1 MTKGDDPRTEP
12 EHLTVAPKWVPF
24 RSNIAYRLYE
34 AKRLSDHFDAKVSGV
49 SHFFRMEST
58 IAGRKVIVVHSW
70 SKVGKEVTRNEQD
83 ETYTRNSVAE
93 TIRLVIVEEEGRV
106 YRNKA
111 KEMNVLFADKD
122 LQYQYID
129 NFVEVV
135 QRNRKSSDA

>member
-1 MTKGDDPRTEP
+1 MPG
-12 EHLTVAPKWVPF
+12 
-24 RSNIAYRLYE
+24 
-34 AKRLSDHFDAKVSGV
+34 
-49 SHFFRMEST
+49 
-58 IAGRKVIVVHSW
+58 